1 MLDAAHSQE
10 DDLELYVHGRLE
22 PTLAPGVEAHLLE
35 CQTCRDRLSECIGL
49 RRTAD
54 AKGNTK
60 STDVKYER
68 SEPRFSAGDRASFQE
83 LSPLSLDRQTVE
95 IVDISKNGVGILAP
109 RAALPGTIVQI
120 RIKNTVELGEVRHC
134 SPAGERGYRMGLRF
148 HTRF

>member
-10 DDLELYVHGRLE
+10 ADLELYVHGRLE
-22 PTLAPGVEAHLLE
+22 PTLTPSVEAHLLE

-49 RRTAD
+49 RLTAD

-60 STDVKYER
+60 SKDVKYER

-83 LSPLSLDRQTVE
+83 LSPLSLDRQMVE

-109 RAALPGTIVQI
+109 RQALPGTIVQI
-120 RIKNTVELGEVRHC
+120 RIKN
-134 SPAGERGYRMGLRF
+134 
-148 HTRF
+148 